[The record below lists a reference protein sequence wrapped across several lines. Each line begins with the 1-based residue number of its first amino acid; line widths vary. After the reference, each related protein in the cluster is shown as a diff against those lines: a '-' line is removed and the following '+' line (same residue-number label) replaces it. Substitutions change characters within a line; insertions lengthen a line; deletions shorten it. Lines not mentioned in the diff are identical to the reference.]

1 MNLWSGAKLNS
12 FLCELRKRD
21 TERTQRD
28 RNWAE
33 TQNFLVYWKTQIREN
48 FKEILRRQKNG
59 QMPLRTELTNFG
71 FNVKID
77 HLVSP
82 LISNE

>member
-1 MNLWSGAKLNS
+1 MNEFMVRSEIKFFSLWVA
-12 FLCELRKRD
+12 RKRD

-48 FKEILRRQKNG
+48 FTEILRRQKNG
-59 QMPLRTELTNFG
+59 QMPHRIELTHFG
-71 FNVKID
+71 FNVKSD

-82 LISNE
+82 FI